1 MVFFGN
7 LIYSIAISY
16 FFGKKYKDCQ
26 LSDGA
31 LFLLFFHFCAIW
43 LIISGGQYYVGTDYP
58 TYIGLFDGW
67 GLELYQEKGEFLF
80 YYIIKICNSIG
91 IHGQGLYYIFYT
103 INFTLLF
110 LILKR
115 FQASNLFIFILL
127 YIGYTNIFNN
137 QLNMLRQ
144 AVAIHCGTYA
154 CILYCESKAK
164 QCLVWI
170 GIAFFMHVSSIILL
184 SIYLYPF
191 VKKLNK
197 KWLEIIL
204 IISFIGSFF
213 LNLKTFSFLTDY
225 LPPAYAAHLEKEEM
239 SSSIFTSLT
248 KYIFIPFFYWGL
260 KLLENNSLNNFEKK
274 LFYFGYLG
282 FCFKLLLLKVPIV
295 NRLADYFIIISAFPI
310 FFYLIDLKKQN
321 KEILFGI
328 ICLAI
333 IAFYGLKTILFPKAE
348 YIYNSIYFLL

>member
-1 MVFFGN
+1 
-7 LIYSIAISY
+7 
-16 FFGKKYKDCQ
+16 
-26 LSDGA
+26 
-31 LFLLFFHFCAIW
+31 
-43 LIISGGQYYVGTDYP
+43 
-58 TYIGLFDGW
+58 
-67 GLELYQEKGEFLF
+67 
-80 YYIIKICNSIG
+80 
-91 IHGQGLYYIFYT
+91 
-103 INFTLLF
+103 
-110 LILKR
+110 
-115 FQASNLFIFILL
+115 
-127 YIGYTNIFNN
+127 
-137 QLNMLRQ
+137 MLRQ

-191 VKKLNK
+191 VKKLNN

-239 SSSIFTSLT
+239 SSSIITSLT

-260 KLLENNSLNNFEKK
+260 KLLENNSLNDF
-274 LFYFGYLG
+274 
-282 FCFKLLLLKVPIV
+282 
-295 NRLADYFIIISAFPI
+295 DFIIISAFPI

-321 KEILFGI
+321 KKILFGL

-333 IAFYGLKTILFPKAE
+333 IAFYGLKTVLFPKAE